1 MHEGSTLLFCFVLI
15 IISFPVNKVSV
26 FHLDFTFPFFQIHRS
41 TERVHKHF
49 WTSARGFFLLFIDFL
64 IFNFCPLDILPLEQ
78 LLGSC
83 GLLKCE
89 ILCVQVYSGRQ
100 FLVETGRKG
109 INMREYTHTLKCIA
123 DVLKMCTFSLS
134 HSSLPCTSRSQ

>member
-1 MHEGSTLLFCFVLI
+1 MHEGSTLFFCFVLI
-15 IISFPVNKVSV
+15 IIYFPVNKVSI
-26 FHLDFTFPFFQIHRS
+26 FHLDFTFPFFQIQS
-41 TERVHKHF
+41 SIERVHKHL
-49 WTSARGFFLLFIDFL
+49 WTSVRGFFVSYLF
-64 IFNFCPLDILPLEQ
+64 FNFCPLDILPLEQ

-109 INMREYTHTLKCIA
+109 INIHTHTHTLKCIA
-123 DVLKMCTFSLS
+123 DVLKMCTFFLS
-134 HSSLPCTSRSQ
+134 HSC